1 MKKKIISFMLALCLI
16 VPCAIMLSACDEAPK
31 TITVGGETTFEMA
44 VSQANSGDTILLS
57 EDVVLDEQVDITK
70 KLTIDL
76 GEHVIS
82 NTTDIWDEAN
92 GKWSLLSVQGGNLTI
107 KNGGLYA
114 KANDCYAIDVRE
126 GGKLTIIDGQYL
138 GNVSAIYVYEGS
150 LDIRG
155 GQFAIQ
161 QLDQKTHDERFTINC
176 YDANYEADT
185 ANVVISGGQ
194 FANFNPGDNLSEGAN
209 TDYLADGYTT
219 TTEVIGGKTIYTVVA
234 E

>member
-1 MKKKIISFMLALCLI
+1 
-16 VPCAIMLSACDEAPK
+16 MLSACDEAPK

-82 NTTDIWDEAN
+82 NTTDIWDN
-92 GKWSLLSVQGGNLTI
+92 VNDKWSLLSVQGGNLTI

-114 KANDCYAIDVRE
+114 KENDCYAIDVRE

-176 YDANYEADT
+176 YDDNYEADT

-194 FANFNPGDNLSEGAN
+194 FANFNPDNNLSEGAN
-209 TDYLADGYTT
+209 TDYLVDGYTT
-219 TTEVIGGKTIYTVVA
+219 TTDVQSGKTIYTVVA